1 MKFDSSSLKAAPST
15 HPSSKHPSSEHQVS
29 QALMSC
35 LFDST
40 PDPNQV
46 GLGGLHPGVSSVHL
60 SRRQWPTA
68 FLPGKARRSRPLR
81 WHHLPGRP
89 KRAPTPA
96 GPYDWSRSACGRG
109 ALAPLRTLRLCGDS
123 SHSQHPVGF
132 QQLRSGRYIEH
143 GVAAWAVS
151 AGDAAPAA
159 SAYAT
164 KLQASAAQAPGI
176 REAGASSPMQSSP
189 VQLGDPICLAG
200 GMVGGYSLLPRCNRG
215 QRPIFPYMAQY
226 AKVKKDD
233 VAARL
238 GRQRMHPFVNQM
250 DR

>member
-1 MKFDSSSLKAAPST
+1 MNHLYNAIQPSAKYNRGRYRNRNRNRQRKRPMPFAHDLKAAPFSRERRDR
-15 HPSSKHPSSEHQVS
+15 P
-29 QALMSC
+29 QAGSYA
-35 LFDST
+35 S
-40 PDPNQV
+40 
-46 GLGGLHPGVSSVHL
+46 
-60 SRRQWPTA
+60 
-68 FLPGKARRSRPLR
+68 
-81 WHHLPGRP
+81 
-89 KRAPTPA
+89 
-96 GPYDWSRSACGRG
+96 SRSACGRG